1 MRDSLGDLMA
11 MGFNSVI
18 KEPIVR
24 EGDVSGERPGLV
36 ADLAVRGLWQPQ
48 TSALFDV
55 RVVDTDAQSYS
66 GRPVQQ
72 VIRSAEEEKKLKYVE
87 AVEER
92 VFCTICCFG
101 GWVYGERG

>member
-1 MRDSLGDLMA
+1 MA
-11 MGFNSVI
+11 MGFTSVI
-18 KEPIVR
+18 KELIVR
-24 EGDVSGERPGLV
+24 EGDLNGERPGLV

-72 VIRSAEEEKKLKYVE
+72 VIQSAEEKKSKYVE

-92 VFCTICCFG
+92 VFCTICSFG